1 MNNLGAFRAAR
12 REFESRVVA
21 VSASQTTLPT
31 PCDDWD
37 VHTLIDHIIAGDIFA
52 ARVLG
57 GATMAEAVEGLIGAD
72 AVSDDPL
79 ASVRAAADAVDV
91 AFSAKGAMER
101 LVHHPIGDIP
111 GSRFLDFRTMD
122 YAGHAWDLARAT
134 DQDET
139 LDPRLVASLLSR
151 IDVYTDMLGGSE
163 HFGGGSSGGDAAS
176 AQLWLLDAMGRR
188 PRDQP
193 TDSIHAS
200 ASS

>member
-1 MNNLGAFRAAR
+1 VNNLEAFRAAR
-12 REFESRVVA
+12 REFESRVA
-21 VSASQTTLPT
+21 EVSTSQMALPT

-72 AVSDDPL
+72 AVGDDPL

-91 AFSAKGAMER
+91 AFSAEGAMER
-101 LVHHPIGDIP
+101 LVHHPVGDIP

-139 LDPRLVASLLSR
+139 LDPRLVVSLLSR

-163 HFGGGSSGGDAAS
+163 HFGGGSRGGGSSSGGDAAS
-176 AQLWLLDAMGRR
+176 AQLLLLDAMGRR
-188 PRDQP
+188 P
-193 TDSIHAS
+193 
-200 ASS
+200 